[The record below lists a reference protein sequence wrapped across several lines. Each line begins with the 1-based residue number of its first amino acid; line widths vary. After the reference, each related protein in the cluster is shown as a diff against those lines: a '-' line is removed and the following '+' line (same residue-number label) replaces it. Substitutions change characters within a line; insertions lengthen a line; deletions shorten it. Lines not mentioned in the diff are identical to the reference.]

1 MQNTDKNIFTDTL
14 TDVFETLAGRAPSAR
29 AIDMWFVSLK
39 DYGLNDVINALLFW
53 TRNKAKAPAPADIHS
68 LLSTWK
74 SKELEDDA
82 KAQVEENNKPF
93 KPCDPAV
100 NRGFNRWLADYRSKV
115 KSLIPDRFAII
126 QATAK
131 WNEPMSNFK
140 RDWLVR
146 ALGHVPTPEDIQRAT
161 AIVAEIDAADA
172 ALPDVTQ
179 YIENERDR
187 ERWM

>member
-1 MQNTDKNIFTDTL
+1 MHKTEKEYFTNSL
-14 TDVFETLAGRAPSAR
+14 VEVYETLAGRTPSQK
-29 AIDMWFVSLK
+29 AIDLWFESLQ
-39 DYGLNDVINALLFW
+39 DYPLNDIVNAFMFW
-53 TRNKAKAPAPADIHS
+53 TRNKSKAPTPADIHS

-82 KAQVEENNKPF
+82 KAQVEANNKPF

-115 KSLIPDRFAII
+115 KSRIPQNFCVIK
-126 QATAK
+126 ATAE

-146 ALGHVPTPEDIQRAT
+146 ALGHVPTPEDIQRA
-161 AIVAEIDAADA
+161 ASIVAEIDAADA